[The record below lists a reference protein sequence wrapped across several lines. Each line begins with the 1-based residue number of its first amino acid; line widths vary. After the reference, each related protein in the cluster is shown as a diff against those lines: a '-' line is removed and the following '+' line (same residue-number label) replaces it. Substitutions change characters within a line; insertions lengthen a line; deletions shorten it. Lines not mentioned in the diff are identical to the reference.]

1 METEHSADSA
11 TDSPKIFGGPCN
23 NRFNE
28 SDTDM
33 GRVVTIDGPAASGK
47 TSVSRELAKRLGWHW
62 VSTGAFYRGL
72 AYAATS
78 LNIDLLDEEALS
90 ELSNGNRWRVEM
102 AETKTHVYLGDLDV
116 TDEISREEIGGAAS
130 KISHFPK
137 VRASL
142 LAGQRDCQKRTEGL
156 VAEGRDCGT
165 VVFPEAPVKIYLTAH
180 SEQRAERRAKE
191 HGLDAE
197 ALRAEQS
204 QRDLQDSTRAA
215 APMKVP
221 EDALVVD
228 TSLLNFEQVVN
239 LVEAYV
245 REKLNLKN
253 KSLN

>member
-1 METEHSADSA
+1 MELDFEVKSNQKNSNQAS
-11 TDSPKIFGGPCN
+11 
-23 NRFNE
+23 E
-28 SDTDM
+28 LEM

-72 AYAATS
+72 AYAATA
-78 LNIDLLDEEALS
+78 LNVNLDDEKALS
-90 ELSNGNRWRVEM
+90 DLSSGSAWRVEM
-102 AETKTHVYLGDLDV
+102 AETKTRVYVGEEDV
-116 TDEISREEIGGAAS
+116 TDEISREDVGSAAS

-156 VAEGRDCGT
+156 IAEGRDCGT
-165 VVFPEAPVKIYLTAH
+165 VVFPSAEVKIYLTAH

-191 HGLDAE
+191 HGLDTQATKE
-197 ALRAEQS
+197 EQS
-204 QRDLQDSTRAA
+204 IRDLQDSTRKA

-228 TSLLNFEQVVN
+228 TSTLNFEQVVD
-239 LVEAYV
+239 LVEKHI
-245 REKLNLKN
+245 RTKLK
-253 KSLN
+253 

>member
-1 METEHSADSA
+1 MELDFVSSKKHQSSE
-11 TDSPKIFGGPCN
+11 I
-23 NRFNE
+23 
-28 SDTDM
+28 DM

-72 AYAATS
+72 AYAAS
-78 LNIDLLDEEALS
+78 ALNVDLNNEEALS
-90 ELSNGNRWRVEM
+90 TLSEGDDWRVEM
-102 AETKTHVYLGDLDV
+102 AEVKTRVYVGEVDV
-116 TDEISREEIGGAAS
+116 TDEISREDVGSAAS

-156 VAEGRDCGT
+156 IAEGRDCGT
-165 VVFPEAPVKIYLTAH
+165 VVFPNAEVKIYLTAH

-191 HGLDAE
+191 HGLDAN
-197 ALRAEQS
+197 ATKQEQS
-204 QRDLQDSTRAA
+204 IRDHQDSTRKA

-228 TSLLNFEQVVN
+228 TSTMNFDEVVSH
-239 LVEAYV
+239 VEKYV
-245 REKLNLKN
+245 REKLRQK
-253 KSLN
+253 